1 MFSHTAKLL
10 KPGGEPSNDV
20 EQSVSQALLDLEA
33 NSDLSSA
40 LRGLYFV
47 GAEECVIRDDK
58 VPLFLFFKYIF
69 CACFCYLML
78 NITFLKVC
86 KAYLRILAITHSH

>member
-1 MFSHTAKLL
+1 MTLFSHTAKLL

-58 VPLFLFFKYIF
+58 VPLFLFF
-69 CACFCYLML
+69 
-78 NITFLKVC
+78 NTFFVPVFV
-86 KAYLRILAITHSH
+86 I

>member
-1 MFSHTAKLL
+1 MTLFSHTAKLL
-10 KPGGEPSNDV
+10 KPGGEASNDV

-47 GAEECVIRDDK
+47 GAEEVVIRDDK
-58 VPLFLFFKYIF
+58 VAK
-69 CACFCYLML
+69 C
-78 NITFLKVC
+78 
-86 KAYLRILAITHSH
+86 

>member
-58 VPLFLFFKYIF
+58 VPL
-69 CACFCYLML
+69 
-78 NITFLKVC
+78 
-86 KAYLRILAITHSH
+86 

>member
-58 VPLFLFFKYIF
+58 VPILKKEIHFLCLFLL
-69 CACFCYLML
+69 C
-78 NITFLKVC
+78 NV
-86 KAYLRILAITHSH
+86 